1 MKKLSYGVHNSKK
14 SFIFC
19 FEIMKPPLKFL
30 NFKSSKS
37 EKSRNNSLENNFVY
51 LTNYLQAIKT
61 LNLPSTFHK
70 STY

>member
-1 MKKLSYGVHNSKK
+1 
-14 SFIFC
+14 
-19 FEIMKPPLKFL
+19 MKPPLTFL